1 MREQEDSGFTLIE
14 MLVVIVI
21 IGIIAGISIIGYTRV
36 RSNMRNSLQTTRI
49 MQYAEAQNKFRTI
62 RGRRRY
68 AAFSE
73 LCQEGLLAD
82 SVVKLDASCNQTA
95 ISGWVIAPGTETTGF
110 LQNNF
115 FAVLRFETR
124 PAGETSPIYCVGA
137 DGVLRQGR
145 GVDAEMQA

>member
-1 MREQEDSGFTLIE
+1 

-36 RSNMRNSLQTTRI
+36 RSNMRNSLSTTRI

-68 AAFSE
+68 ASFAE
-73 LCQEGLLAD
+73 LCQEGLLAA

-95 ISGWVIAPGTETTGF
+95 IAGWVIVPGTETPAF
-110 LQNNF
+110 LANNF

-124 PAGETSPIYCVGA
+124 PNGETSPIYCISS
-137 DGVLRQGR
+137 DGVLRKSAPNSLDICTINSAP
-145 GVDAEMQA
+145 VEP